1 MAGVHDKPKRSPVPN
16 TFQAERHLKVSTALY
31 AYKSKVS
38 GPGRQIQRTPVPW
51 IRIQGKWL
59 EQAGFTI
66 HTRVR
71 IRVMK
76 GCLVLTT
83 D

>member
-1 MAGVHDKPKRSPVPN
+1 MAGSHDKPKRSPVPN
-16 TFQAERHLKVSTALY
+16 LFQRERHLKVSSALY
-31 AYKSKVS
+31 EYKGNASRS
-38 GPGRQIQRTPVPW
+38 GLRATSVPW
-51 IRIQGKWL
+51 IRMQGKWL

>member
-1 MAGVHDKPKRSPVPN
+1 MAGQHDKPKPSSIPKP
-16 TFQAERHLKVSTALY
+16 FQAERHLKVSSALY
-31 AYKSKVS
+31 KYKGKTSRS
-38 GPGRQIQRTPVPW
+38 GRATPVPW
-51 IRIQGKWL
+51 IRMQGKWL

-71 IRVMK
+71 VRVMK